1 MVPPHRPA
9 QALFDCGLADTE
21 NGIRVDYE
29 TLRTKWDNVY
39 AIGDCADMP
48 ASKSGGVAHQEAD
61 VVAHNLAA
69 EITGKG
75 RPVDLWLHTI

>member
-1 MVPPHRPA
+1 
-9 QALFDCGLADTE
+9 LAETE

-29 TLRTKWDNVY
+29 TLRTKSENVY

-69 EITGKG
+69 EITGKE
-75 RPVDLWLHTI
+75 RPVALWLHTI